1 MRMNWCGVQA
11 VLKDDSLVDGEEESD
26 FCGGECGQGD
36 SRHAP
41 DATAPHGRDAH
52 ARHDGQPRESSH
64 LHITIAKELKK
75 STYHALFVAQSLL
88 DMVHKEK
95 RGGHGGAE
103 ESDALPLDGLA
114 LDGVAVAEMMVTLVA
129 ELLRELFAAH
139 LHWSNPPLPP

>member
-1 MRMNWCGVQA
+1 MNRCGVQA
-11 VLKDDSLVDGEEESD
+11 VFKHDSLVDGDEESD
-26 FCGGECGQGD
+26 CGGECGEEERQDAGEA
-36 SRHAP
+36 RLVEHLVLRAHHYPAP
-41 DATAPHGRDAH
+41 DP
-52 ARHDGQPRESSH
+52 SH
-64 LHITIAKELKK
+64 LHITVAKELKK

-95 RGGHGGAE
+95 RGGDGGAE